1 MMPMQTRA
9 ANLVLILLV
18 SMLGLLY
25 GSIQGITVRTALPL
39 AAAFGVEAALYVLP
53 AASGV
58 REALQKRF
66 AKPVLACVMVASA
79 VAPYCIYAIPDGVFE
94 WSSLGAIALVAALLS
109 FWYVVLRRGPV
120 ADLAFVALV
129 AAGILVNP
137 FAALYATPVPRLGV
151 WILGQLMW
159 TRVAIF
165 AALALAGME
174 VEGFGF
180 VPDRREWRA
189 GLINF
194 ALFVP
199 VGVALGWAT
208 GFAQFRIRPW
218 EWWQAVGIAAATFVG
233 MLWVV
238 ALREEFFFRGL
249 LQEWFSKWLGGR
261 WAGLALA
268 SLLFG
273 ALHLPFRQFPNW
285 RFAVLAAAAGVFYG
299 RAYMTVRS
307 VRAAMVTHALV
318 NTAWRILF

>member
-1 MMPMQTRA
+1 
-9 ANLVLILLV
+9 VLILLV

-39 AAAFGVEAALYVLP
+39 ALAFGTEAALYVL
-53 AASGV
+53 AADSGA
-58 REALQKRF
+58 REALRRRF
-66 AKPVLACVMVASA
+66 PRPVLAGVMVASA
-79 VAPYCIYAIPDGVFE
+79 LAPYCLYAIPDGVLA
-94 WSSLGAIALVAALLS
+94 WRSLGAIALLAALLS
-109 FWYVVLRRGPV
+109 FWYAVLRRGPV
-120 ADLAFVALV
+120 ADLAFVAVV
-129 AAGILVNP
+129 AAGVLANP
-137 FAALYATPVPRLGV
+137 FAPLYASPVPRLGLAV
-151 WILGQLMW
+151 LGQLMW

-165 AALALAGME
+165 ASLALGGME
-174 VEGFGF
+174 VTGFGF
-180 VPDRREWRA
+180 VPKRREWRA
-189 GLINF
+189 GLVNF

-218 EWWQAVGIAAATFVG
+218 EWWQALAIAAATFVG

-249 LQEWFSKWLGGR
+249 LQEWLSKWLGER

-268 SLLFG
+268 SVLFG

-285 RFAVLAAAAGVFYG
+285 RFALLATAAGVFYG
-299 RAYMTVRS
+299 RAYLTARS